1 MNSNFLNT
9 EKNRKI
15 TGILA
20 TIIVISIIFLIG
32 PASAIK
38 VNLNGFSVSDIFKG
52 NKINTTASVEIN
64 SNERI
69 AFDNGKI
76 YVNGTEVCEFNPI
89 TTQIISGCDGIQI
102 NLVSSSYSYGYG
114 YGYKYGYD
122 YSYSYGYGYG
132 YNNGYS
138 NGILNY
144 EIQFDTSYLNAGEN
158 KIQLKIDVGER
169 IYSSE
174 ERILNILPLSGQI
187 TNTGGSTETG
197 ACLTSWQCSE
207 WTECN
212 NGLQTRICLKENNA
226 CITTGEKPEETREC
240 TLSENT
246 QGGVTG
252 FFSRITGAVTG
263 ALGTGGT
270 VVVGILSAG
279 IVGSLVTLRI
289 RRLKLRKMKKSA
301 KTKTN

>member
-1 MNSNFLNT
+1 MNSNFLN
-9 EKNRKI
+9 EERNRKI

-20 TIIVISIIFLIG
+20 TLIVISIIFLIG

-38 VNLNGFSVSDIFKG
+38 INLNGFSVSDVLKG

-76 YVNGTEVCEFNPI
+76 YANDAEVCEFNPI
-89 TTQIISGCDGIQI
+89 TTQIISGCDGIEI
-102 NLVSSSYSYGYG
+102 NLISSSYSHGYG

-122 YSYSYGYGYG
+122 YSYGYGYGYG

-138 NGILNY
+138 NGVLEY
-144 EIQFDTSYLNAGEN
+144 EIQFDTSYFNTGEN

-169 IYSSE
+169 VYSSE
-174 ERILNILPLSGQI
+174 ERIINIIQKGDI

-207 WTECN
+207 WSDCE
-212 NGLQTRICLKENNA
+212 NGTQVRTCLKENKA
-226 CITTGEKPEETREC
+226 CITTLEKPEETREC
-240 TLSENT
+240 TLPENN
-246 QGGVTG
+246 QSGITG

-270 VVVGILSAG
+270 AVVIILSLG
-279 IVGSLVTLRI
+279 VVGSLVTLRI
-289 RRLKLRKMKKSA
+289 RRLKLRKMKKTA
-301 KTKTN
+301 KTKAN